1 MADENPNPNPNP
13 DAGAKDAAYWEAEAK
28 KAFAD
33 RDKAKQRAKELEG
46 KALSDE
52 QAARF
57 QELEANAAKAEE
69 ERKRKAGEFDSLKQQ
84 LIDKH
89 AKDLQERETKHAQLS
104 ERFKGTVVRAEFGA
118 ATDLFGGHDAA
129 KTILDVDLGM
139 AALGRYVEV
148 EDADD
153 DPRGY
158 RIVVKD
164 TKGNRILGKDGNPA
178 PFAEAISELISLLP
192 NRDRILRGS
201 GKAGS
206 GNAGGSSH
214 NSGPV
219 DLDAL
224 IRKAN
229 QGDPDALKELRA
241 RRPAGGMVQGS
252 AWEKQRAAR

>member
-13 DAGAKDAAYWEAEAK
+13 EPQKDAAYWEQEAK
-28 KAFAD
+28 RAFQD
-33 RDKAKQRAKELEG
+33 RDNAKKRAKELEG
-46 KALSDE
+46 KVLSDE
-52 QAARF
+52 QADRYK
-57 QELEANAAKAEE
+57 QLEEREAKAEE
-69 ERKRKAGEFDSLKQQ
+69 ERKRKAGEFDTWRTQ
-84 LIDKH
+84 ITDKH
-89 AKDLQERETKHAQLS
+89 TKELQERESKYSTLS
-104 ERFKGTVVRAEFGA
+104 DRFKSTVVRAEFGA

-139 AALGRYVEV
+139 AALGKYVEV

-158 RIVVKD
+158 RIVVKAPN
-164 TKGNRILGKDGNPA
+164 GQRILGKDGNPA
-178 PFAEAISELISLLP
+178 PFAEAVNELIAQLP
-192 NRDRILRGS
+192 NKDRILRGS

-206 GNAGGSSH
+206 GSSGGSSH
-214 NSGPV
+214 SSGPI

-229 QGDPDALKELRA
+229 QGDQDALKELRS

-252 AWEKQRAAR
+252 AWEKRAAR